1 VRVLTVSPKDIPIYQ
16 SWIGSLDGYPNA
28 QIRAQVAG
36 YLLKQD
42 YMEGS
47 KVKQG
52 DLLFEIDPRPFQ
64 AALDGAK
71 AKLDQDKAGLG
82 KTELDVK
89 RYTPLAKEQAISQQ
103 ELDDAVQANLAAKAA
118 IEADQAAVET
128 AKLNLEFTRI
138 TSPVDGIAGIAQAQI
153 GNLVGPGTGTLTT
166 VSTVD
171 PIRAY
176 FNISEQFYMTYCRQ
190 YADPKAL
197 AEHESVMPLQLIL
210 ADGSVYPLAGK
221 WYFTGR
227 QVDLNTGT
235 LQVAALFDN
244 PDSILR
250 PGQYAMIRAETEVRK
265 GALTVPQRA
274 VTELQGA
281 YQIATVDDT
290 NTVHIKTVTVGNQI
304 GTEWVI
310 DSGLK
315 PNERVVAE
323 GTQKVKDNQKVDPQ
337 PYEENGTKQE

>member
-71 AKLDQDKAGLG
+71 AKLDQDKAGQG

-138 TSPVDGIAGIAQAQI
+138 TSPVDGIAGVAQAQI

-265 GALTVPQRA
+265 DALMVPQRA

-315 PNERVVAE
+315 PNERVAE
-323 GTQKVKDNQKVDPQ
+323 GTQKVKDGQKVDPQ